1 VGAEP
6 YQEEKSVRNRSG
18 QSLEDGLGVVAE
30 TEAGRR
36 LRELANGEHHHE
48 KERIRLLS
56 MVDVFEP
63 LSTEEIEDLN
73 GQLPDRH
80 LQQGEMLYTPEDR
93 SERLFMLQKG
103 KIRVFRTTPDGREL
117 TLAIVEAGTVFGEMS
132 LTGQQLQGAYT
143 QAIEPSDVS
152 LMLREDL
159 ERLVL
164 EKPEVGLRIMQV
176 LSERLRRQE
185 TRLEDATMK
194 DVHSRL
200 ASIIVLLVESE
211 GVRSSTGYR
220 IPAHYTHERLGTMI
234 GANRVAVTRAFG
246 LLQDEGV
253 VELRRRLINVTDLD
267 ALRRSAAYGEHREDA
282 QEEERLP

>member
-1 VGAEP
+1 M
-6 YQEEKSVRNRSG
+6 
-18 QSLEDGLGVVAE
+18 
-30 TEAGRR
+30 
-36 LRELANGEHHHE
+36 

-56 MVDVFEP
+56 MVDILEP
-63 LSTEEIEDLN
+63 LSPEEIEHLN

-117 TLAIVEAGTVFGEMS
+117 TLAVVEAGTLFGEMS

-159 ERLVL
+159 ERLVVQ
-164 EKPEVGLRIMQV
+164 KPEVGLKIMYL
-176 LSERLRRQE
+176 LSERLRRYE
-185 TRLEDATMK
+185 TRLEDVTMK

-200 ASIIVLLVESE
+200 ASIIVMLVESE
-211 GVRSSTGYR
+211 GLRTGADYR
-220 IPAHYTHERLGTMI
+220 IPAHYTHQQLGNMI
-234 GANRVAVTRAFG
+234 GANREAVTRAFG
-246 LLQDEGV
+246 VLQDDGV
-253 VELRRRLINVTDLD
+253 VELRRRLIYVRDIKALKRVSEYGD
-267 ALRRSAAYGEHREDA
+267 AH
-282 QEEERLP
+282 EEK